1 MSLFTRELKGYTPS
15 RKGDILEII
24 ACGILLKDNYEVFRN
39 IGSTGLI
46 DIIAIKDGTTLF
58 LDVKTPV
65 IYKNNIR
72 MPKLSDAQKKL
83 GVIPVCVYDDKLYWK
98 DTVINAEDK
107 PNS

>member
-24 ACGILLKDNYEVFRN
+24 ACSILLKDNYEVFRN

-65 IYKNNIR
+65 IYK
-72 MPKLSDAQKKL
+72 KL

-107 PNS
+107 SNS

>member
-58 LDVKTPV
+58 LDVKTPQ

-72 MPKLSDAQKKL
+72 IPRLTDAQKKL
-83 GVIPVCVYDDKLYWK
+83 GVTIVCVYDDKLYW
-98 DTVINAEDK
+98 EDAVV
-107 PNS
+107 